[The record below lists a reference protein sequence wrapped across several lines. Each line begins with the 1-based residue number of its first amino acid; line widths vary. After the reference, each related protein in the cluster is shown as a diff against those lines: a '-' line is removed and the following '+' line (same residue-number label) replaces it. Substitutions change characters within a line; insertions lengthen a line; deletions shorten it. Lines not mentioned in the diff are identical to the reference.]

1 MRHPLWAALFGLSAA
16 AGSLYAQTTTLPQP
30 VAFERAAEQFRAQRY
45 AGAYARFMQ
54 LADAGH
60 VPSAQVALLMLQQGR
75 ALFGSDWTATPE
87 QQRRWN
93 ALVINA
99 ARNRIDLPDDLSGD

>member
-1 MRHPLWAALFGLSAA
+1 
-16 AGSLYAQTTTLPQP
+16 
-30 VAFERAAEQFRAQRY
+30 
-45 AGAYARFMQ
+45 MQ

-60 VPSAQVALLMLQQGR
+60 VPSAQVALLMLQQGPR
-75 ALFGSDWTATPE
+75 AVRQRLDRHAD